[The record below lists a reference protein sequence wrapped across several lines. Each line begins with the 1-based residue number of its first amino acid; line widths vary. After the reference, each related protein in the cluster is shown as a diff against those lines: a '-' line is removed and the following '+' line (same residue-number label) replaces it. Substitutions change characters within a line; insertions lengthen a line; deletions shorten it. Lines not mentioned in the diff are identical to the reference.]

1 MSLSTLL
8 LYSLSLLALFLF
20 LSYFETA
27 GLLVRT
33 FFCLGCSPMGSSVCT
48 STYNHN
54 ESVKIDC
61 YYSQGIKVSRRAGLT
76 SFSFLSPSWL
86 IVTSVL
92 VPAEVFIV
100 SLHNKVL
107 ISRHFNLSSYK
118 YRLSSNNLILPF
130 GRIRLTYEVKK
141 SIPPSAASPK
151 AVWRAV
157 RRLPGF
163 AGCHII
169 APCGQLLRWRSW
181 NFSWEGSGVKIKR
194 GADMWGQFNAASD

>member
-1 MSLSTLL
+1 MSLSTLF
-8 LYSLSLLALFLF
+8 LYSLSPLVLFLF

-61 YYSQGIKVSRRAGLT
+61 YCSQHFKVSRRAGLT

-100 SLHNKVL
+100 SLHNNVL
-107 ISRHFNLSSYK
+107 ISRHFNLPSYK
-118 YRLSSNNLILPF
+118 YRLSSNNLILPHWTYKTY
-130 GRIRLTYEVKK
+130 IRGQEVP
-141 SIPPSAASPK
+141 PPSAASPK
-151 AVWRAV
+151 AV
-157 RRLPGF
+157 
-163 AGCHII
+163 
-169 APCGQLLRWRSW
+169 
-181 NFSWEGSGVKIKR
+181 
-194 GADMWGQFNAASD
+194 